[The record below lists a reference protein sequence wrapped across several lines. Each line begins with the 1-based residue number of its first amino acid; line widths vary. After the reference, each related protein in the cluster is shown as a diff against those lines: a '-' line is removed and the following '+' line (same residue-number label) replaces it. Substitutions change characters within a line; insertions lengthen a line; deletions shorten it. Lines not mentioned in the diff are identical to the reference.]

1 MPEPP
6 PDTDAIL
13 RSTASVPEHVIFRSF
28 ESETVLLNL
37 QTGQYHGLNPTGGR
51 LLELL
56 GETRGT
62 IGEAIDRLAAA
73 AGRRP
78 EEIAGELSAFCL
90 ALAERGLIEIHE
102 PVER

>member
-1 MPEPP
+1 MPDP
-6 PDTDAIL
+6 TTIL
-13 RSTASVPEHVIFRSF
+13 RSTARIPEHVIYRSF

-37 QTGQYHGLNPTGGR
+37 QTGQYHGLNATGGR
-51 LLELL
+51 LIELL
-56 GETRGT
+56 KERQGT
-62 IGEAIDRLAAA
+62 IGDAIERLAAA

-78 EEIAGELSAFCL
+78 EEIERELADFCT

>member
-1 MPEPP
+1 MA
-6 PDTDAIL
+6 DTAAIL
-13 RSTASVPEHVIFRSF
+13 RSTARIPEHVIYRSF
-28 ESETVLLNL
+28 EAETVLLNL
-37 QTGQYHGLNPTGGR
+37 QTGQYHGLNRTGGR

-56 GETRGT
+56 KEHQGT
-62 IGEAIDRLAAA
+62 IGEAIDRLATA

-78 EEIAGELSAFCL
+78 DEIEGELADFCA